1 MMAES
6 QILNLDYYLVLE
18 REQDQSLQILLSNL
32 KFLQESKQNIEEEI
46 KQSQLVLEDN
56 IEVLRDF

>member
-18 REQDQSLQILLSNL
+18 REQDQSLQIQLSNL